1 MYRHL
6 TIVLAAL
13 ITLFP
18 LLILEGIVGNTGDI
32 ANRGGGG
39 RAGGGGAARAGGVG
53 AAGRVGGANLGARG
67 VGNQIQRT
75 PALNRAA
82 YGAGVA
88 VGSTVT
94 GGYYYPTTPYNS
106 TYPTTYVQ
114 PVYYPPQYVQPGTYA
129 PPPPH

>member
-6 TIVLAAL
+6 NIVLAAL

-18 LLILEGIVGNTGDI
+18 LLFLEGSAGDPG
-32 ANRGGGG
+32 AMAARGGGGG
-39 RAGGGGAARAGGVG
+39 RAGGVGG
-53 AAGRVGGANLGARG
+53 AGRVGGANLGARG

-94 GGYYYPTTPYNS
+94 GGYYYPTTPYYS
-106 TYPTTYVQ
+106 TYPTYTQPVYTQ